1 MKILIT
7 GAKGQLGRSLEKI
20 SKDFSYE
27 FIFTDVEEL
36 DITDKDKV
44 EECFHQVRPDVVINA
59 AAYTAV
65 DNAEDDREKAKL
77 LNATAVKNLAS
88 ACKNISARFI
98 HVSTDYVFNGR
109 SSHPYTPY
117 DTPMPESIY
126 GETKLLGE
134 KFAIES
140 CEKVNIVRTAWLY
153 SEFGKN
159 FVKTMIRLANERKEL
174 TVVFDQVGTPCYA
187 TDLAKAIMALVEK
200 GSKEKI
206 LHFSNEGVC
215 SWYDF
220 AKKIIE
226 LSKLDCLVRPILS
239 KDFPAKAKRP
249 EYSVLDKSLIKRELG
264 ITIPHWEDSLKE
276 MLPLL

>member
-20 SKDFSYE
+20 SKNFPYE

-36 DITDKDKV
+36 DITNMEKV
-44 EECFHQVRPDVVINA
+44 EECFNQVRPDIVINA

-65 DNAEDDREKAKL
+65 DNAEDDKEKAHL
-77 LNATAVKNLAS
+77 LNSTAVKNLAT
-88 ACKNISARFI
+88 ACQNISARFI

-109 SSHPYTPY
+109 SSHPYTPC
-117 DTPMPESIY
+117 DAPMPESVY

-134 KFAIES
+134 RLAIES
-140 CEKVNIVRTAWLY
+140 CEKVNIIRTAWLY

-187 TDLAKAIMALVEK
+187 TDLAKAVMVLVEK

-220 AKKIIE
+220 AKKIIA
-226 LSKLDCLVRPILS
+226 LLGLDCEVKPILS

-249 EYSVLDKSLIKRELG
+249 EYSVLDKSLIKQELG
-264 ITIPHWEDSLKE
+264 IKIPHWEDSLKE